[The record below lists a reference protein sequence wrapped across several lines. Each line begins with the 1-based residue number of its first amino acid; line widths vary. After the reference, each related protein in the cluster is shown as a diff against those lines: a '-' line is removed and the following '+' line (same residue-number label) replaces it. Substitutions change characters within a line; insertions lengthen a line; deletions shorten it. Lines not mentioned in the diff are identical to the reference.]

1 MTPASSGE
9 VLRAGALTSHTQ
21 VTLEDAGA
29 LVFFERGL
37 SLYLMTIGTAAVGAF
52 FVLPTALAVV
62 VLVFACAAAAAPAL
76 AMVVP
81 RRTTVVRS
89 DGDRGPLRRAL
100 RYAVNALG
108 RSAHIARAPAGLAV
122 WTLAT
127 CGIYAV
133 NTLQFWLLARS
144 VSDVISAPEAWVA
157 LGASQLAGI
166 VSLLPLGF
174 GASDWSLA
182 AILRRFGTT
191 LEQGTAVA
199 VLVRATITL
208 PLLVLALFSYLY
220 LAAVRRMPVRD
231 KAAVAARET

>member
-9 VLRAGALTSHTQ
+9 VLRAGALTSHTT

-29 LVFFERGL
+29 LVFFERAL
-37 SLYLMTIGTAAVGAF
+37 SLYYMTIGTAAVAAF
-52 FVLPTALAVV
+52 FLLPTTFAVIVLAV
-62 VLVFACAAAAAPAL
+62 ACAAAAAPAL
-76 AMVVP
+76 AALLP
-81 RRTTVVRS
+81 HRTTVEHGGRS
-89 DGDRGPLRRAL
+89 TNPLQRAV
-100 RYAVNALG
+100 RYAVDALA
-108 RSAHIARAPAGLAV
+108 RSADIARAPSGLAQWV
-122 WTLAT
+122 LAT

-144 VSDVISAPEAWVA
+144 VSDAISGPEAWVA
-157 LGASQLAGI
+157 LGVSQLAGI

-208 PLLVLALFSYLY
+208 PLLVLALLSYVFLST
-220 LAAVRRMPVRD
+220 RRTAPRNEE
-231 KAAVAARET
+231 AVAAREA